1 MMKRAL
7 LAGLLLCLSLFSARD
22 PAWAQAGRATRDD
35 LLTKLER
42 SGWKIAQEG
51 VLQRQPRPG
60 EVETFVFGV
69 EGFAWKLRDLRS
81 QLRVLRMEF
90 EARPTPE
97 LRRAIASHRKAIAS
111 TLEMIERARIAETM
125 GDTGPTK
132 ELEACPDPTFN
143 FAYDTDAGS
152 KTQSQGTWA
161 NASADFSLHPSCVSE
176 EEPES
181 DPAGEVYAY
190 AFAQTTVSGAI
201 TTATVTDGPRSGSN
215 VNASADASRNGGASC
230 ESYAY
235 ASVTSTSL
243 NPSSYSSSTSN
254 PSCPAPSPTA
264 SPLQVSVTSD
274 HGTKILLWQAVSCV
288 TITWTV
294 NVSGGTSPY
303 IVKIYWNDTFAAH
316 GTSLSKTFCDS
327 LAQQSSYLETIRAEV
342 ADHGGQTGSASH
354 STTINVRRS
363 CDPGGCLPD

>member
-1 MMKRAL
+1 MEELAMMKRAL

-22 PAWAQAGRATRDD
+22 PAWAQAGRASRDD

-81 QLRVLRMEF
+81 QLQVLRREF

-125 GDTGPTK
+125 GETK
-132 ELEACPDPTFN
+132 ELEDCPDPTFN
-143 FAYDTDAGS
+143 YAYDTDAGS

-161 NASADFSLHPSCVSE
+161 NASADFSLHPSCASG
-176 EEPES
+176 EPEI

-190 AFAQTTVSGAI
+190 AFAQTTVNGAI

-215 VNASADASRNGGASC
+215 VNASADANRNGGASC

-254 PSCPAPSPTA
+254 LSCPAPSPTA

-274 HGTKILLWQAVSCV
+274 HGTKINLFLACV
-288 TITWTV
+288 TVTWTV

-303 IVKIYWNDTFAAH
+303 NVKIYWNDTFAAH
-316 GTSLSKTFCDS
+316 GTSLSKTFCNS
-327 LAQQSSYLETIRAEV
+327 FAQQSSYLETIRAEV
-342 ADHGGQTGSASH
+342 ADHGGQAGSASH
-354 STTINVRRS
+354 TTTINTRRS
-363 CDPGGCLPD
+363 CDPGPCIPN